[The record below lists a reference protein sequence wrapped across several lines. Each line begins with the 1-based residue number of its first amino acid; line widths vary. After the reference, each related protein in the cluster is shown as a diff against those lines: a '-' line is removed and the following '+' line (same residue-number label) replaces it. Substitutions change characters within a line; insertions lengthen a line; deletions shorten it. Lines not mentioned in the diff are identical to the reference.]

1 VLIRKEG
8 VMPPKPIKRTK
19 IVLPVQAIRSLQNPV
34 DKNVKEYYAYIKCT
48 DLAESE
54 LIPNEP
60 NPRNPIAYKSAFEDL
75 KEAVQAKAED
85 FDIFHYSAL
94 GIFIFCGPVETNESE
109 VSFELFQDDG
119 IFNGGH
125 LYQAIRESAGLIP
138 ENRMVRVHFISGINK
153 GDLRDE
159 VAENNNKSTALK
171 PWSLINSKGGFDGI
185 KEVFKNSPY
194 EEGIEYFEGDES
206 GPLKISDILVILEL
220 MKIDGTEMTMS
231 PRTKSNVYGGT
242 GSIVKNYAKD
252 MKSYSEQE
260 KDLLSYVKFRDYV
273 QETAYKMW
281 CEATGESIEDDPYV
295 FSAFKGKLKKA
306 HLYTDESTEYVLTK
320 AALLPILAGFRT
332 VGIRNPKFSYL
343 NAKKIWDKCGA
354 DLINIAVMAGRTYQ
368 NSKPVGYDSNVW
380 YNIFKTAKFSID
392 ANK

>member
-1 VLIRKEG
+1 MRI
-8 VMPPKPIKRTK
+8 
-19 IVLPVQAIRSLQNPV
+19 
-34 DKNVKEYYAYIKCT
+34 
-48 DLAESE
+48 
-54 LIPNEP
+54 
-60 NPRNPIAYKSAFEDL
+60 
-75 KEAVQAKAED
+75 
-85 FDIFHYSAL
+85 
-94 GIFIFCGPVETNESE
+94 
-109 VSFELFQDDG
+109 
-119 IFNGGH
+119 
-125 LYQAIRESAGLIP
+125 
-138 ENRMVRVHFISGINK
+138 ISGINK